1 MVSKGLVS
9 LTLAVKQPPLLLTH
23 PSCCLEVHGSAF
35 KSLNM
40 KINKIAFEWDS
51 NKAEI
56 NLRKHGVSFE
66 TASEVFEDP
75 FLQVID
81 EQIID
86 NELREVVIGITSTWR
101 LL

>member
-1 MVSKGLVS
+1 
-9 LTLAVKQPPLLLTH
+9 
-23 PSCCLEVHGSAF
+23 
-35 KSLNM
+35 M
-40 KINKIAFEWDS
+40 KINYQLNKIAFEWDS

-101 LL
+101 LLYVVYVMREEVIRLISVRPVTNAERKSYENG